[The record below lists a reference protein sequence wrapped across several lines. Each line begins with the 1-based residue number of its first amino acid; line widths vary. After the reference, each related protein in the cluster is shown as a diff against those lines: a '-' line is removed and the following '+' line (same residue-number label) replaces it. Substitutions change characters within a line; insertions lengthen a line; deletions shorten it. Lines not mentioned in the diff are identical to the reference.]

1 MNYIYLLRSV
11 SGTGFPGFLSIWT
24 SFTCLTR
31 RCKLGNGA
39 IPVFLTLRHPLH

>member
-1 MNYIYLLRSV
+1 MNCTYLLRSDN
-11 SGTGFPGFLSIWT
+11 GTCFPGFLIICT
-24 SFTCLTR
+24 SFTCLTK